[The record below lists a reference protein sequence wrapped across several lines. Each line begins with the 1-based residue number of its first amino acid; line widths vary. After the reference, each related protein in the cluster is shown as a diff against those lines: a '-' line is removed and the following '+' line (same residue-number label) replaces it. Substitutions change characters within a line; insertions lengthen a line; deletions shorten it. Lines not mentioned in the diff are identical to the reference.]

1 MSFILFGNE
10 PTYNHFSDTYR
21 WNFYNVFDL
30 QQYQMCNGQVRYVLM
45 ENLRNAEVIFTSE
58 KCDIAEYEFKELETL
73 IMKKLW
79 FHFNNF
85 SVKVSDTFEI
95 INKLCNEKYDEH

>member
-21 WNFYNVFDL
+21 WNFYNIFDL

-45 ENLRNAEVIFTSE
+45 ANLRNAEVIFTSE
-58 KCDIAEYEFKELETL
+58 KYEITEDEFKELELL

-79 FHFNNF
+79 FHFNDL
-85 SVKVSDTFEI
+85 SIKVSDTFEI
-95 INKLCNEKYDEH
+95 INKLCVEKYK